1 MSTSVRE
8 VKRPEIHASLF
19 DAWIQYNYM
28 QTDLI
33 RIGNSRGVRI
43 PKAIIEQCG
52 FGERIDMRVE
62 DNRVILT
69 RHRKPREGW
78 KEALAAAKESQ
89 SSDELLLDGIPE
101 QEFDRDEW
109 IW

>member
-1 MSTSVRE
+1 
-8 VKRPEIHASLF
+8 
-19 DAWIQYNYM
+19 M

-43 PKAIIEQCG
+43 PKAIIDQCG

-62 DNRVILT
+62 DSRVILT
-69 RHRKPREGW
+69 RNRNPREGW
-78 KEALAAAKESQ
+78 KEALAAAKESRA
-89 SSDELLLDGIPE
+89 SGELLLEGIPE

-109 IW
+109 TW